1 MISRMN
7 ETLITQI
14 ISLALALLATG
25 NVYGQNLK
33 GTVRDSSDGNALPGV
48 IVKVKGE
55 EGKTLGYATTLKD
68 GSFIIAKPAKA
79 SEIVF
84 SMLGY
89 KEASFKAPF
98 QDNYDIR
105 LEASREHIKEA
116 VVQARKVVMSGDT
129 VKYNVKALISRD
141 DAVLGDVL
149 KRLPGI
155 ELTPSGHLRVD
166 GKDLGKFYVNGKD
179 FLDYNYN
186 LATKN
191 LNVNAV
197 KKVEVIRNHQAIKM
211 LEGLEES
218 DKAAVNIILEDGYK
232 GKINWRGSGSIGGAA
247 DKPYVPWAV
256 DLSAIDLSD
265 GMANL
270 LVGDYDSEG
279 KALKENT
286 FNFYQLADGNRR
298 QVKGHILASPVKA
311 PLENKRSLF
320 NNSLDTR
327 AVNTVALS
335 PTSTFMSVVSFASD
349 RRESEMAQI
358 STYHNSGY
366 DDQTLGRTEKREEK
380 GWKFTGS
387 LTYRNNSEKCFVNE
401 RLFADF
407 GNSSGYSEVSGDISR
422 SQRTENR
429 RWDIDNDLTAR
440 LKTSSGK
447 AFSISSYTQFTRFD
461 ESLDLLGQDTR
472 QDIASTAFFED
483 LLLNGID
490 KAGKRW
496 TWSVEPELKWALYK
510 RNSSLEGIP
519 DDSAPGLKDDNS
531 KASHLTA
538 GMKGDISWKNGGLRL
553 YMEGSVIYNHIR
565 FKGYASDKIIP
576 DFSAGAKYESGRF
589 EAVIEGGVKT
599 EKPDIQ
605 ALGAALILS
614 DYYSIS
620 RGRESLLFLPSRYV
634 SGLLMFRSPVEGWQ
648 ASLMSRYSYSKA
660 CLNGRDILED
670 YVVSYVTNETVG
682 NRTLI
687 YQADLTKAL
696 FAINGKMTFTLSGV
710 TTMST
715 FRQNGV
721 TTDYSSKTL
730 EPGFDISISPIRF
743 WNIKADGSYS
753 LYDMAVGQS
762 RTSHTGNLRVRMTNS
777 LYPSESITLGLGTDY
792 YYNSSIGKDAFF
804 ADLFLTWK
812 FRNGLRLK
820 AQLNNILNMKE
831 YSYVSLSPLLDNSFS
846 YKIRPLTALIG
857 FDWTF

>member
-55 EGKTLGYATTLKD
+55 EGKTLGYATTFKD

-247 DKPYVPWAV
+247 DKPYVPWAA

-270 LVGDYDSEG
+270 FVGDYDSEG

-298 QVKGHILASPVKA
+298 QVKSHILASPVKA

-327 AVNTVALS
+327 AVNSVALS

-366 DDQTLGRTEKREEK
+366 DDQTLDRTEKREER
-380 GWKFTGS
+380 GRKFTGS
-387 LTYRNNSEKCFVNE
+387 LTYRNNSEKRFVNE

-472 QDIASTAFFED
+472 QDIASTAFFEE

-538 GMKGDISWKNGGLRL
+538 GMKGNISWKNRGLRL

-565 FKGYASDKIIP
+565 FKKYASDKIIP
-576 DFSAGAKYESGRF
+576 DFSAGAKYESGKF
-589 EAVIEGGVKT
+589 EAMIEGGAKT

-648 ASLMSRYSYSKA
+648 ASVMSRYSYSKA

-670 YVVSYVTNETVG
+670 YVVSYETNETVG

-696 FAINGKMTFTLSGV
+696 FAINGKMSFTLSGV

-715 FRQNGV
+715 FRQNGI

-730 EPGFDISISPIRF
+730 APGFDISVSPIRF

-753 LYDMAVGQS
+753 LYDMAIGQS